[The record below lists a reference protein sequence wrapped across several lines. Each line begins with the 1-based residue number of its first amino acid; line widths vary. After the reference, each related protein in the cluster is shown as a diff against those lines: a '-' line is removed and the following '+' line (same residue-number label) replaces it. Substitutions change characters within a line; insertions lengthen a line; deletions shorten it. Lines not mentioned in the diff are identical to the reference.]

1 MVEARRESQ
10 VAQLSIKP
18 PRPGRGSKVAIVSPS
33 APGVA
38 LFPHRVERGMAYL
51 RGLGL
56 EPVLMPGA
64 SGNDRWVSGSPEARA
79 DDLHRAFADPDVSVV
94 LCAIGGN
101 HSHQVVPHLD
111 WTLIRDN
118 PKVFQG
124 YSDMTTLLWAIG
136 RHAGLQS
143 FHGPTLLAE
152 MGEYPEV
159 LPFTDRYLR
168 DAWFGDVPLV
178 FTPAEAWTDE
188 FLNWFTKADLDRP
201 RRMKPGGW
209 RALRPGVAEGPLIVG
224 CLETVCWHLKGSS
237 DWLDLAGAVLVLEP
251 SENCFVDVTSPSFI
265 DAHLSD
271 LARLGVFDQVA
282 ALVFGRPYGY
292 RDEDLP
298 VLWELLA
305 GHTARSGIPLLAN
318 VDCGHTDPMLTL
330 PLGSRARIDVGAGE
344 FRLLEPAT
352 TDPAAHL

>member
-1 MVEARRESQ
+1 V

-18 PRPGRGSKVAIVSPS
+18 PRPRPGSKVAIVSPS

-38 LFPHRVERGMAYL
+38 LFPHRAERGLAYL
-51 RGLGL
+51 RKLGL
-56 EPVLMPGA
+56 EPGLMPHAAA
-64 SGNDRWVSGSPEARA
+64 SDRWVAAGPQARA
-79 DDLHRAFADPDVSVV
+79 DDLHRAFADPEVSVV

-101 HSHQVVPHLD
+101 HSHQVVPYLD
-111 WTLIRDN
+111 WALLRDN

-136 RHAGLQS
+136 RHTGLRT

-159 LPFTDRYLR
+159 LPFTDHFLR
-168 DAWFGDVPLV
+168 AAWFGDEPLA
-178 FTPAEAWTDE
+178 FRPAESWTDE
-188 FLNWFTKADLDRP
+188 FLDWFKKADLERP
-201 RRMKPGGW
+201 RRLEPGHGW
-209 RALRPGVAEGPLIVG
+209 FWLRPGAAEGPLIAG
-224 CLETVCWHLKGSS
+224 CLESVCWHLKGSS
-237 DWLDLAGAVLVLEP
+237 DWLDLTGAVLVLEP

-265 DAHLSD
+265 DAHLTD
-271 LARLGVFDQVA
+271 LARLGVFDQIA

-298 VLWELLA
+298 VLWELVA
-305 GHTARSGIPLLAN
+305 GHTARSGVPVLAN

-330 PLGSRARIDVGAGE
+330 PLGSRARVDAGAGE
-344 FRLLEPAT
+344 FRLLESAT
-352 TDPAAHL
+352 ASPPRGAAET